1 VFMRINVKQTPAA
14 VLALS
19 YTDKPLQLKTTQEHG
34 QWHIRVA
41 YNRFVTPLSARPLYN
56 GRAERGVFTSLLVRR
71 LSCASLG
78 RRAGI
83 LFLAPVAALPTPQ
96 SLANRQWPW
105 VVVVAAAAAAG
116 ALDLPHHSSTPRQN
130 EPSSVSSSSDSE
142 VVVSGAE
149 MFEG

>member
-1 VFMRINVKQTPAA
+1 MGE
-14 VLALS
+14 
-19 YTDKPLQLKTTQEHG
+19 LKE
-34 QWHIRVA
+34 VSS
-41 YNRFVTPLSARPLYN
+41 PPCLSAGCP
-56 GRAERGVFTSLLVRR
+56 AHPWAGVQ
-71 LSCASLG
+71 ASYFWLED
-78 RRAGI
+78 
-83 LFLAPVAALPTPQ
+83 PVAALPTPQ

-149 MFEG
+149 MFELG